1 VSDSENPW
9 EKRGPGGRPDEGAGS
24 GSPSEPAPAA
34 DPDAAREPDTGT
46 ERGSEPAAA
55 PESASHGGSAPG
67 SVPRSGP
74 EADAEPT
81 VRLGTLTE
89 DPAAHPPA
97 PYAPASEQ
105 KSAIAARRFWAG
117 RRVPAAIT
125 AAAILAL
132 AGLFLYDIAA
142 VRADRDAMAWR
153 TRLAD
158 ELATRHLDNVW
169 VIVGAAVAVV
179 LGLWLIL
186 LALTPGERGLLPM
199 TRRGHDGVR
208 AALDRRA
215 AELVLRDRAMQ
226 VAGVRWVRVT
236 VGRRRINAS
245 GTSHFRDLDD
255 VRRDLTAALGDAVR
269 QLGLARPPQLH
280 VHVQRAEKKG

>member
-24 GSPSEPAPAA
+24 GAPSEPAPAS
-34 DPDAAREPDTGT
+34 DPAAAREPDAGP
-46 ERGSEPAAA
+46 GSGSG
-55 PESASHGGSAPG
+55 PETRPGSASYGDT
-67 SVPRSGP
+67 GP

-89 DPAAHPPA
+89 DPAAHPPE

-105 KSAIAARRFWAG
+105 ESAIASRRFWAG

-125 AAAILAL
+125 AAAVLAV

-158 ELATRHLDNVW
+158 ELATRHLDDIW
-169 VIVGAAVAVV
+169 VIVGAAVAAV